1 MKILI
6 CGAGMV
12 GSSIARHLSR
22 EGNEVTL
29 IDQNPDIIS
38 SLNSALDVRAFI
50 GHASHPAVMEKAGAY
65 EADMLIAVTYS
76 DEVNM
81 VACQIGYSLFNIP
94 TRIARVRDQNYL
106 NPVWQNLYSKDH
118 MAIDVI
124 ISPEVEVAQ
133 TTLRCLH
140 EPGAV
145 DTLTF
150 MDGNAR
156 VIALRCTE
164 KCPFLKLPMPLV
176 EQKIAHL
183 NMGIFG
189 LTRNGQFR
197 IPTNK
202 TMLNEGD
209 IIYFAIKPDM
219 VRAAVALFGHEE
231 REARRI
237 AILGGGNI
245 GFYIASQL
253 EGDTRHDTR
262 VKVIEANKSRAERI
276 AIALHDTTVIHGDAL
291 SREILSEA
299 GMDTAETVI
308 SVTND
313 DETNIIGA
321 LLAKRYGCERAI
333 TLVNNATYAPLLSN
347 LGIDV
352 VVNPRETTVS
362 SILQHVRRGKI
373 NAVHT
378 ISDGMAE
385 LIEAEAMDTSHVIGR
400 AIGELELPKGVK
412 IVALYRNGDLNIAV
426 DGEVVH
432 AGDRLLILAN
442 SETVRYVEKIFSVS
456 LEYF

>member
-1 MKILI
+1 
-6 CGAGMV
+6 MV

-29 IDQNPDIIS
+29 IDQDADIIT

-50 GHASHPAVMEKAGAY
+50 GHASHPATMEKAGAH

-124 ISPEVEVAQ
+124 ISPEVEVAN

-140 EPGAV
+140 EPGAM

-150 MDGNAR
+150 MDGNAK
-156 VIALRCTE
+156 VIAMRCTE
-164 KCPFLKLPMPLV
+164 QCPFLKLPMPLI
-176 EQKIAHL
+176 EQKTSHL
-183 NMGIFG
+183 EMRIFG
-189 LTRNGQFR
+189 INRNGKFR
-197 IPTNK
+197 IPTSK

-209 IIYFAIKPDM
+209 IIYFVAKPDE
-219 VRAAVALFGHEE
+219 VRATVSLFGHQE

-245 GFYIASQL
+245 GFYIANQL
-253 EGDTRHDTR
+253 EQDTRHDTR
-262 VKVIEANKSRAERI
+262 VKIIEANKIRAEQI
-276 AIALHDTTVIHGDAL
+276 AIQLDDTTVLHGDAL
-291 SREILSEA
+291 SREILAEA

-308 SVTND
+308 AVTND
-313 DETNIIGA
+313 DETNIIGS

-333 TLVNNATYAPLLSN
+333 TLVNNANYAPLLSN
-347 LGIDV
+347 LGVDV

-362 SILQHVRRGKI
+362 GILQHVRRGKI
-373 NAVHT
+373 SAVHT

-385 LIEAEAMDTSHVIGR
+385 LIEAEAMETSHVVGR
-400 AIGELELPKGVK
+400 NISELDLPKEVRIIG
-412 IVALYRNGDLNIAV
+412 IYRGGKLTIDTKQ
-426 DGEVVH
+426 EVVH

-442 SETVRYVEKIFSVS
+442 SDTVRYVEKIFSVS